1 MRASLPIKHVI
12 LDFDG
17 TCTQIPV
24 VFQDYL
30 DRFLSGLNKAGF
42 VVSATEWSDAQAL
55 VRQYSP
61 EAGWMPAGCPAAPV
75 AADPYILADEA
86 AKLIVRMRKD
96 VRPLPNVH
104 TEAYVASAAP
114 WRAEALETFALLIE
128 RGVRI
133 HFVSNSS
140 SAYITG
146 RVAQLVGTRQDL
158 LSSISIQ
165 SDAGKFRIC
174 ELSWPDQGAVSKEGA
189 VSKKSARKF
198 TALPAA
204 IQGVLQRPIYL
215 RRGAYFEA
223 INKVLAGDLGLLA
236 NTLFCGDIWEMDL
249 AMPYAL
255 GARVHLL
262 DRAAPFSTYPY
273 ERKAIKACGARGKRG
288 ADLSGLL
295 GWFD

>member
-1 MRASLPIKHVI
+1 MHANLPIKHVI

-17 TCTQIPV
+17 TCTQIPEI
-24 VFQDYL
+24 FEDYL
-30 DRFLSGLNKAGF
+30 DRFLSGLIKAGF
-42 VVSATEWSDAQAL
+42 NFSPTEWRDAQAL

-61 EAGWMPAGCPAAPV
+61 ETGWMLAGCPAAPV

-86 AKLIVRMRKD
+86 VKLIVRMQKD

-104 TEAYVASAAP
+104 AEAYVAAEAP
-114 WRAEALETFALLIE
+114 WRAEALKTFTLLIE
-128 RGVRI
+128 RGVQI
-133 HFVSNSS
+133 HFVSNSG

-146 RVAQLVGTRQDL
+146 RVAQLMSTRQDL

-174 ELSWPDQGAVSKEGA
+174 ELSWPDQGAVSKE
-189 VSKKSARKF
+189 SAKKF

-204 IQGVLQRPIYL
+204 TEGALQRPIYL

-223 INKVLAGDLGLLA
+223 INKVLAGDLGLLS
-236 NTLFCGDIWEMDL
+236 NTLFCGDVWEMDL

-262 DRAAPFSTYPY
+262 DRAEPFPTYPY
-273 ERKAIKACGARGKRG
+273 ELQAIAACGARGKRS

-295 GWFD
+295 DWFD

>member
-1 MRASLPIKHVI
+1 
-12 LDFDG
+12 
-17 TCTQIPV
+17 V
-24 VFQDYL
+24 VFEDYL
-30 DRFLSGLNKAGF
+30 DRFLKGLVKAGF
-42 VVSATEWSDAQAL
+42 DISPTEWYDAQAL
-55 VRQYSP
+55 VRQHSP
-61 EAGWMPAGCPAAPV
+61 AAGWMPAGCPAAPV

-114 WRAEALETFALLIE
+114 WRAEALKTFTLLIE

-140 SAYITG
+140 SAYITE
-146 RVAQLVGTRQDL
+146 RVAQLVGTQQDL
-158 LSSISIQ
+158 LSNISIQ

-174 ELSWPDQGAVSKEGA
+174 ELSWPDQGAVSR
-189 VSKKSARKF
+189 KSARKF

-204 IQGVLQRPIYL
+204 VGGVPQRPTYL

-262 DRAAPFSTYPY
+262 DRAAPFATYPY
-273 ERKAIKACGARGKRG
+273 ERKAIKACGARGKRS
-288 ADLSGLL
+288 ADLSRLL
-295 GWFD
+295 AWFD